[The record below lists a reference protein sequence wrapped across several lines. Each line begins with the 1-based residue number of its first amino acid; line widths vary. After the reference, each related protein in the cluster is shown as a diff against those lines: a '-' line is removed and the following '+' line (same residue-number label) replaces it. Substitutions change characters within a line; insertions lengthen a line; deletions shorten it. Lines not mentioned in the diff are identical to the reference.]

1 MSSEA
6 QKSETGNKITC
17 TDVTCPVCGISC
29 DDIEVE
35 LDDVSVET
43 RNACIM
49 GDAKFKELRSHHRI
63 TTPLIGGKE
72 ASWDEAID
80 KAAEILANAKRPFFF
95 IGSETATE
103 AMSVGIE
110 IAERVGGLVDGNA
123 TICHGPTVMAIQD
136 VGQAGCTLGETR
148 NRADLDIYWGANPED
163 AHPRHLSRHSI
174 FQRGFFTEQGRHA
187 RQIIV
192 VDPRRSTTALHADLH
207 LQLKPGTDFEVLN
220 AIMTILNG
228 FEPHES
234 FTDVT
239 GISRE
244 DLYKAADM
252 VKNARF
258 GVIWVGLGIASTRGK
273 HYNASMAMRLTQLG
287 NNYGKFVILA
297 NRGHCN
303 VAGFN
308 QVLSWQCGF
317 PYAVDFSTGEP
328 RYQPGEYSCV
338 DALRRGEVD
347 AVFVMCADL
356 GAHLPKRAVERMCE
370 VPVVSIETAEGPQAF
385 VSDVVLPGVLDA
397 MECEGTFYRMDN
409 VPVHAR
415 SFCDPPFDFTKSN
428 EDTLIQLRDA
438 IERKLAARKTATAA
452 GETSETVPPTTAT
465 AKLSKEEFVRS
476 LDRLLSWNQT

>member
-6 QKSETGNKITC
+6 QESESSNKITC
-17 TDVTCPVCGISC
+17 TDVTCPVCGLSC

-35 LDDVSVET
+35 LDNTSVVT

-49 GDAKFKELRSHHRI
+49 GDAKFKELRSPHRI
-63 TTPLIGGKE
+63 TKPLINGQ
-72 ASWDEAID
+72 AAPWDQAID
-80 KAAEILANAKRPFFF
+80 KAADMLVNAKRPFFF

-103 AMSVGIE
+103 AMAVGIE
-110 IAERVGGLVDGNA
+110 IAEMLGGLVDGNA
-123 TICHGPTVMAIQD
+123 TICHGPTVMAVQD

-148 NRADLDIYWGANPED
+148 NRADLDIYWGCNPED
-163 AHPRHLSRHSI
+163 SHPRHLSRHSI
-174 FQRGFFTEQGRHA
+174 FVRGFFTEQGRLG

-192 VDPRRSTTALHADLH
+192 VDPRRSTTAEHADLH

-228 FEPHES
+228 FEPNET
-234 FTDVT
+234 FEEVT
-239 GISRE
+239 GISRA
-244 DLYKAADM
+244 DVYKAAEM
-252 VKNARF
+252 VKDARF

-287 NNYGKFVILA
+287 NRTGKFVILA

-308 QVLSWQCGF
+308 QVLTWSCGF
-317 PYAVDFSTGEP
+317 PFAVDFSTGEP

-347 AVFVMCADL
+347 AMLVMCADL
-356 GAHLPKRAVERMCE
+356 GAHLPKKAVERMCQI
-370 VPVVSIETAEGPQAF
+370 PVVSIETAEGPQAF

-397 MECEGTFYRMDN
+397 MECEATFYRMDN
-409 VPVHAR
+409 VPCHAR
-415 SFCDPPFDFTKSN
+415 SFCSPPFDFTTSN
-428 EDTLIQLRDA
+428 KDTLEQLREA
-438 IERKLAARKTATAA
+438 IKRKLAAREGATTLEREAPRV
-452 GETSETVPPTTAT
+452 ESTTTAS
-465 AKLSKEEFVRS
+465 ALSEVEFMKS
-476 LDRLLSWNQT
+476 LDKLLSSRQS

>member
-6 QKSETGNKITC
+6 QEGQTSNKITC
-17 TDVTCPVCGISC
+17 TDVTCPVCGITC

-35 LDDVSVET
+35 VDDVSVVT

-49 GDAKFKELRSHHRI
+49 GDAKFKELRSSHRI
-63 TTPLIGGKE
+63 TAPLIEGKE
-72 ASWDEAID
+72 APWSDAID
-80 KAAEILANAKRPFFF
+80 KAAEIFVNAKRPFFF

-110 IAERVGGLVDGNA
+110 IAEMLGGLVDGNA

-136 VGQAGCTLGETR
+136 VGRVGCTLGETR

-163 AHPRHLSRHSI
+163 SHPRHLSRHSV
-174 FQRGFFTEQGRHA
+174 FQRGFFTGQGRFG
-187 RQIIV
+187 RQIVV
-192 VDPRRSTTALHADLH
+192 VDPRRSTTAEHADLH

-220 AIMTILNG
+220 ALMTILSG

-234 FTDVT
+234 FTEVT

-244 DLYKAADM
+244 DIYKAADM
-252 VKNARF
+252 IKDARF

-287 NNYGKFVILA
+287 NKYGKFVILA

-308 QVLSWQCGF
+308 EVLAWQCGF

-328 RYQPGEYSCV
+328 RYQPGEYSTV

-347 AVFVMCADL
+347 ALFCMCADL

-370 VPVVSIETAEGPQAF
+370 IPVVSIETAEGPQAF
-385 VSDVVLPGVLDA
+385 ISDVVLPGVLDG

-409 VPVHAR
+409 VPCYAR
-415 SFCDPPFDFTKSN
+415 SFIDPPFDFTKSN

-438 IERKLAARKTATAA
+438 IKRKLAARGK
-452 GETSETVPPTTAT
+452 TTAT
-465 AKLSKEEFVRS
+465 VEGAAETGSKATTLSEEEYVQR
-476 LDRLLSWNQT
+476 LDTLLSQPQS

>member
-6 QKSETGNKITC
+6 NVITRTGDKLTC
-17 TDVTCPVCGISC
+17 TDVTCPVCGIAC

-35 LDDVSVET
+35 LDDVSVVT

-49 GDAKFKELRSHHRI
+49 GDAKFKELRSSHRI
-63 TTPLIGGKE
+63 TKPLIDGKD
-72 ASWDEAID
+72 APWSKAVD
-80 KAAEILANAKRPFFF
+80 KAAEILVNAKRPFFF
-95 IGSETATE
+95 VGSETSTE
-103 AMSVGIE
+103 AMAVAIE
-110 IAERVGGLVDGNA
+110 IAEMVGGLVDGNA
-123 TICHGPTVMAIQD
+123 TICHGPTVMACQD
-136 VGQAGCTLGETR
+136 VGMASCTLGETR

-174 FQRGFFTEQGRHA
+174 FQRGFFTGTGRVG

-192 VDPRRSTTALHADLH
+192 VDPRRSTTAEHADLH

-220 AIMTILNG
+220 ALTTILNG

-234 FTDVT
+234 FTEVT

-244 DLYKAADM
+244 DIHKAAKM
-252 VKNARF
+252 LMEARF

-287 NNYGKFVILA
+287 NNYGKFAILA

-308 QVLSWQCGF
+308 EVLDWTCGF
-317 PYAVDFSTGEP
+317 PFAVDFSTGGP

-338 DALRRGEVD
+338 DALRRAEVD

-356 GAHLPKRAVERMCE
+356 GAHLPKKAVERMCE

-385 VSDVVLPGVLDA
+385 ISDVVLPGVLDA
-397 MECEGTFYRMDN
+397 MECTGTFYRMDN
-409 VPVHAR
+409 VPIHAR

-428 EDTLIQLRDA
+428 EDTCIQLRDA
-438 IERKLAARKTATAA
+438 VEQKLAAREKEEAA
-452 GETSETVPPTTAT
+452 GKAETKPQTPSISE
-465 AKLSKEEFVRS
+465 EEFVER
-476 LDRLLSWNQT
+476 LDKLVRGV